1 MKNLVDDLV
10 VEYCDEIED
19 APDSASINYSNEI
32 MGLLQLLGWQLRVSH
47 CRLLLLFKII
57 WNVD

>member
-32 MGLLQLLGWQLRVSH
+32 MGLLQFFGWQLRVSH